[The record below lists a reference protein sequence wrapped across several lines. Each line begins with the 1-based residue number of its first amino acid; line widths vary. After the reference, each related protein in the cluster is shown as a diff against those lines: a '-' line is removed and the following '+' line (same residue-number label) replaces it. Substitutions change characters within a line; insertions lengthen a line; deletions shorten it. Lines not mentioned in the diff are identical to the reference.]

1 MATSRLGLLLVEDGL
16 LTEADRRTIK
26 RNCGGEGAAFARSI
40 LAIGLLAEDELAAFL
55 AEKTQWRVAP
65 IDLLAAA
72 EKEAIDAVDR
82 ILMQKLEVIPLRIQ
96 DGVLHI
102 AVVDPLDEDTLNQLA
117 FFTGSKVRPV
127 IATLSSIRAAL
138 KGLDQEYR
146 PERTH
151 LEAFMTNHAVA
162 ASRQLRIGEGQVRKV
177 ERRAV
182 TSWPPPAA
190 QVPAPVKA
198 PKLDG
203 VERAPIIEPLH
214 MSPASMRGPDV
225 VASPVVSR
233 FDEYSPA
240 VSQPESEVPSEESER
255 SFAEGLLDSAEANSA
270 EANSAANSAQNMLA
284 GSEQLDAAIGNHTS
298 DPLAELDDV
307 TADDETSLFAEL
319 ADPVD
324 VQPAVPAVELD
335 TELLATTAAEP
346 SEPLTQPTDDEIE
359 ELFAQTVVDDRD
371 ASLTTTLG
379 MFDETGHDLGTDV
392 VNEAVNEAVND
403 ATNDLGESGTEHE
416 ATAAVLASVDDA
428 LADDL
433 FGPLDNE
440 SLQDMSLAA
449 GLNRAVLTMSMATNL
464 RSSVERAA
472 SALHAAGLSQG
483 SLFREREG
491 AVIGLINWSVTDE
504 GTAIAEDGLLAQ
516 LTPGLE
522 LAISRLQERWVRFS
536 DVARESNIAP
546 FSLANV
552 NNHELYAVAIPISE
566 DDKLIVIMTSA
577 RALHLNSVIG
587 GAALELFKRV
597 AKKT

>member
-65 IDLLAAA
+65 MDLLAAA
-72 EKEAIDAVDR
+72 EKEAIDAVDP
-82 ILMQKLEVIPLRIQ
+82 ILMQRLEAIPLRIQ

-127 IATLSSIRAAL
+127 IATLSAIRAAL

-177 ERRAV
+177 ERRPV

-190 QVPAPVKA
+190 QAPAPVKV
-198 PKLDG
+198 PRLDG

-214 MSPASMRGPDV
+214 TAPTSMRGPNV
-225 VASPVVSR
+225 VASPMVSR
-233 FDEYSPA
+233 FDEFSPA
-240 VSQPESEVPSEESER
+240 ASQAERNEPSEESER

-270 EANSAANSAQNMLA
+270 ANSAQNMPA
-284 GSEQLDAAIGNHTS
+284 VSEQLAAAVGNHAS

-307 TADDETSLFAEL
+307 IADDETSLFAEL
-319 ADPVD
+319 ADPVEA
-324 VQPAVPAVELD
+324 QPAVAADDFD
-335 TELLATTAAEP
+335 TEGLATTVTEP

-359 ELFAQTVVDDRD
+359 DLFAQNVVDDRD
-371 ASLTTTLG
+371 APLTTTLD
-379 MFDETGHDLGTDV
+379 MLDEIEHDLGNEL
-392 VNEAVNEAVND
+392 VNEAVNEGAND
-403 ATNDLGESGTEHE
+403 APNDLGDIGADHE

-464 RSSVERAA
+464 RSAVERAA

-522 LAISRLQERWVRFS
+522 LAISRLQEHWVRFS
-536 DVARESNIAP
+536 DVARQSNIAP

-552 NNHELYAVAIPISE
+552 NNHELYAVAMPVSE

-577 RALHLNSVIG
+577 RVLDVNSVIG

>member
-65 IDLLAAA
+65 MDLLAAA

-82 ILMQKLEVIPLRIQ
+82 ILMQRLEAIPLRIQ
-96 DGVLHI
+96 DGVLHV
-102 AVVDPLDEDTLNQLA
+102 AVVDPLDQDTLNQLA

-127 IATLSSIRAAL
+127 IATLSAIRAAL

-177 ERRAV
+177 ERRPV

-190 QVPAPVKA
+190 QAHAPVKA

-214 MSPASMRGPDV
+214 TAPTSMRGPDV
-225 VASPVVSR
+225 VASPMVSR
-233 FDEYSPA
+233 FDEFSPA
-240 VSQPESEVPSEESER
+240 ASEAEHEDPSGDSER

-270 EANSAANSAQNMLA
+270 ANSAQNMP
-284 GSEQLDAAIGNHTS
+284 GDSEQLDAAVGNHAS

-307 TADDETSLFAEL
+307 VADDETSLFAEL
-319 ADPVD
+319 ADPVEA
-324 VQPAVPAVELD
+324 QPAVAAEDFDAEGL
-335 TELLATTAAEP
+335 ETTVTEP
-346 SEPLTQPTDDEIE
+346 SESLVQPSDVEIE
-359 ELFAQTVVDDRD
+359 DLFAQNVVDDRD
-371 ASLTTTLG
+371 APLTTTLD
-379 MFDETGHDLGTDV
+379 MLDDIGHDLGNEL
-392 VNEAVNEAVND
+392 VNEAVNGAP
-403 ATNDLGESGTEHE
+403 NDLGDIGADHE

-464 RSSVERAA
+464 RSAVERAA

-536 DVARESNIAP
+536 DVARQSNIAP

-552 NNHELYAVAIPISE
+552 NNHELYAVAMPVSE

-577 RALHLNSVIG
+577 RALDVKSVIG

>member
-65 IDLLAAA
+65 MDLLAAA

-82 ILMQKLEVIPLRIQ
+82 ILMQKLEAIPLRIQ
-96 DGVLHI
+96 DGVLHV
-102 AVVDPLDEDTLNQLA
+102 AVVDPLDQDTLNQLA

-127 IATLSSIRAAL
+127 IATLSAIRAAL

-177 ERRAV
+177 ERRPV

-190 QVPAPVKA
+190 QAPAPVKA
-198 PKLDG
+198 SKIDG

-214 MSPASMRGPDV
+214 AAPVRGPDV
-225 VASPVVSR
+225 VAAPVVSH
-233 FDEYSPA
+233 FEEFSPA
-240 VSQPESEVPSEESER
+240 ASQPVTAELSEESER

-270 EANSAANSAQNMLA
+270 ANSAQNMLA
-284 GSEQLDAAIGNHTS
+284 DSAQLDAEVGHATS

-307 TADDETSLFAEL
+307 AADDESALFAEL
-319 ADPVD
+319 ADPVEAQSAAAAD
-324 VQPAVPAVELD
+324 VLN
-335 TELLATTAAEP
+335 TELLATTATEP
-346 SEPLTQPTDDEIE
+346 SEPLTQPSDDEIE

-371 ASLTTTLG
+371 APLTTTLD
-379 MFDETGHDLGTDV
+379 MPDDTGHDLG
-392 VNEAVNEAVND
+392 ND
-403 ATNDLGESGTEHE
+403 AVADAVADEVSDSANDVGEIGNDHE
-416 ATAAVLASVDDA
+416 TTAAVLASVDDA

-464 RSSVERAA
+464 RAAVERAA
-472 SALHAAGLSQG
+472 AALHAAGLSQG
-483 SLFREREG
+483 SLFRECEG
-491 AVIGLINWSVTDE
+491 AVTGLINWSVTDE

-522 LAISRLQERWVRFS
+522 LAISRLQEHWVRFS

-552 NNHELYAVAIPISE
+552 NKHELYAVATPISE

-577 RALHLNSVIG
+577 RALDVNSVIG